1 VAGDFRLRPAKL
13 GKGSQLIVAIR
24 GKLSVSDEEIAT
36 QISKVVRMER
46 TFWRDDK
53 FPYYLVTIVPFD
65 AGQSGSGGG
74 GFTNA
79 FSLHLSAQDS
89 FSLSLVAHEVF
100 HTWNPYR
107 LGRMPSPPESIYWF
121 TEGFTTYYQ
130 DLLLWRAG
138 LLSFND
144 YLQTVNRFL
153 RDYTLAPAKNMSLK
167 ELIERARIDQ
177 NKSRISYERGA
188 AIALWLDWRIR
199 ENTRGRSSLDTL
211 MFDLFRAA
219 GRQQNGFPDLTPG
232 RVFEA
237 ASGYIGAEDLNQ
249 LRSYV
254 ELGST
259 IEAPADAFGPCVVR
273 ELVDI
278 PSFELGMNRVDLVEK
293 HTVTGLQP
301 GSNAQKAG
309 LQEADRVIGTSIFWN
324 DTSKPIKLTI
334 RRGQATLTAEYYPRG
349 PSPGLAPRFVLDAIR
364 YRGDPESCHGPAAIR

>member
-1 VAGDFRLRPAKL
+1 
-13 GKGSQLIVAIR
+13 
-24 GKLSVSDEEIAT
+24 
-36 QISKVVRMER
+36 
-46 TFWRDDK
+46 
-53 FPYYLVTIVPFD
+53 
-65 AGQSGSGGG
+65 
-74 GFTNA
+74 
-79 FSLHLSAQDS
+79 
-89 FSLSLVAHEVF
+89 
-100 HTWNPYR
+100 
-107 LGRMPSPPESIYWF
+107 
-121 TEGFTTYYQ
+121 
-130 DLLLWRAG
+130 
-138 LLSFND
+138 
-144 YLQTVNRFL
+144 
-153 RDYTLAPAKNMSLK
+153 
-167 ELIERARIDQ
+167 
-177 NKSRISYERGA
+177 
-188 AIALWLDWRIR
+188 
-199 ENTRGRSSLDTL
+199 